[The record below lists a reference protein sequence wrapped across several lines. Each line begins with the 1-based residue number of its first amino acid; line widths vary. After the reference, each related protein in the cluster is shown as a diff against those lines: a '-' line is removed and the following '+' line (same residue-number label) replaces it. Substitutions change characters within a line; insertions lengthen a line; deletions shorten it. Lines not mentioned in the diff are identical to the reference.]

1 MESKFVFQMLD
12 DRYSYPLPD
21 DEVHAAS
28 IKSACHRLR
37 ARVGSGK
44 TMVRVE
50 VKRIKD

>member
-1 MESKFVFQMLD
+1 MGSDFLFEMDDGYQM
-12 DRYSYPLPD
+12 
-21 DEVHAAS
+21 VMHHADQVITALV
-28 IKSACHRLR
+28 KDACHRLR

>member
-1 MESKFVFQMLD
+1 MESKYLFEIEEDL
-12 DRYSYPLPD
+12 YSHRIPD
-21 DEVHAAS
+21 DEVWAAS
-28 IKSACHRLR
+28 IKAACHRLR